1 MLQQTPSSPA
11 SHIRCFPSPDSP
23 SRFPFPFPCFT
34 TTQSLLSLSLSL
46 SLTRHTTLHAS
57 TSTTSNPHAASSSD
71 DDSETLLLSLLQ
83 SRQTDKAYSLFSR
96 LPHLPGPV
104 CLSRLL
110 AQLSYNAKATP
121 ASLSRAKS
129 LVRKLVS
136 ARELHRLDAN
146 SLGLLASAAARAGD
160 AAFAAS
166 VVRLMLRSGFLP
178 HVKAWTAAV
187 SALAP
192 TDASTDALLLFRLV
206 MRRIRRE
213 LASDVTGSDARMS
226 SDLSNSLPDITAFNA
241 ALNACANLGDIKSF
255 SQIFLNDMPEFKTK
269 PDIVSYNVL
278 LKMCARAGRRDL
290 VGATLE
296 HAISVGLK
304 PCMATLTSI
313 VAAYVGFGDLTT
325 AERIIQAMRESRTD
339 FCQVLR
345 EQNVKSEDMGGSLLD
360 EESNAL
366 LEKMVRSEGVLEG
379 PVPLLPKTYQ
389 PNARIYSTLMKGYM
403 KEGRLDDVV
412 CTIRAMKQEPDP
424 ASHPD
429 HVTYTTV
436 ISTLVNAG
444 CMEQAREAFDEMKDA
459 QIPATRVTYNVLLK
473 GYCKKFQLDRAKNL
487 MCEMEARIGVCPN
500 AVTYNILIN
509 GCLHID
515 DTAGALAYYNEMRDK
530 GIAPTKVSY
539 TTLMK
544 AFAFSGQPKLAHQVF
559 DEMANDPRVK
569 IDIVAWNM
577 LVFAYC
583 KMGLVAEA
591 KKVIEQMKEN
601 SIMPDVVT
609 YGSLADCIV
618 VARKPGEALLLWKEV
633 KERCE
638 GSPPF
643 KPDEGLLVAL
653 ADVCVKA
660 GFFQRALEIVACMEE
675 NGIAPNKV
683 KYRKIYIEM
692 HSKMFT
698 SRHASQARKDRRRE
712 RERAAEAFK
721 FWLGLPNSYY
731 GTEWSLEPP
740 IENAT
745 DSDP

>member
-1 MLQQTPSSPA
+1 MLHQSQTPTSA

-23 SRFPFPFPCFT
+23 SRFPCPCFT
-34 TTQSLLSLSLSL
+34 TPRITQSLLSLSLS
-46 SLTRHTTLHAS
+46 RHTTLHAS
-57 TSTTSNPHAASSSD
+57 TSTTSNPHADAVSSSSD
-71 DDSETLLLSLLQ
+71 DESLLLSLLQ

-110 AQLSYNAKATP
+110 AQLSYNAKTTP

-129 LVRKLVS
+129 LVRRLVS
-136 ARELHRLDAN
+136 ARELHRLDTN

-160 AAFAAS
+160 ATFAAS
-166 VVRLMLRSGFLP
+166 VVRSMLRSGFLP
-178 HVKAWTAAV
+178 HVKAWTAAL
-187 SALAP
+187 SALAA
-192 TDASTDALLLFRLV
+192 THASTDALLLFRLV

-213 LASDVTGSDARMS
+213 LDGHAARPDAHMS

-278 LKMCARAGRRDL
+278 VKMCARAGRRDL

-325 AERIIQAMRESRTD
+325 AERIVQATRESRTD
-339 FCQVLR
+339 ICQVLR
-345 EQNVKSEDMGGSLLD
+345 EQNVKCEDTGGSLFD

-366 LEKMVRSEGVLEG
+366 LEKMVRSDGVLEG
-379 PVPLLPKTYQ
+379 PVQLLPMTYQ

-412 CTIRAMKQEPDP
+412 CTIRAMKLEPDP

-444 CMEQAREAFDEMKDA
+444 CTEQAREVFDEMEDA
-459 QIPATRVTYNVLLK
+459 QIPVTRVTYNVLLK
-473 GYCKKFQLDRAKNL
+473 GYCQKFQFDRAKNL
-487 MCEMEARIGVCPN
+487 MCEMESRIGVCPN

-509 GCLHID
+509 GCLRID

-591 KKVIEQMKEN
+591 KKVIEQMKEK

-683 KYRKIYIEM
+683 KYRKIYIEL

-745 DSDP
+745 DSEP

>member
-1 MLQQTPSSPA
+1 MLHQSQSPSSA
-11 SHIRCFPSPDSP
+11 SSHHVRCFPCPNSS
-23 SRFPFPFPCFT
+23 SRFPCPCFT
-34 TTQSLLSLSLSL
+34 TPRITQ
-46 SLTRHTTLHAS
+46 SLTRHTTLHAATS
-57 TSTTSNPHAASSSD
+57 TSTSTTTSNPHAVSSS
-71 DDSETLLLSLLQ
+71 SEDESLLLSLLQ

-110 AQLSYNAKATP
+110 AQLSYNSKNTP

-129 LVRKLVS
+129 LVRRLVS
-136 ARELHRLDAN
+136 ANELHRLDAN

-166 VVRLMLRSGFLP
+166 VVRSMLKSGFLP

-187 SALAP
+187 SALAAS
-192 TDASTDALLLFRLV
+192 DASSDALLLFRLV
-206 MRRIRRE
+206 MRRVRRE
-213 LASDVTGSDARMS
+213 LHGDVTASDSHIS
-226 SDLSNSLPDITAFNA
+226 SDLSNSLPDTTAFNA
-241 ALNACANLGDIKSF
+241 ALSACANLGDTKSF

-269 PDIVSYNVL
+269 PDIVTYNVL
-278 LKMCARAGRRDL
+278 VKMCARAGRRDL

-296 HAISVGLK
+296 HALSAELK

-313 VAAYVGFGDLTT
+313 VAAYVGFGDLAT

-339 FCQVLR
+339 ICQLLR
-345 EQNVKSEDMGGSLLD
+345 EQNVKSEDMDSSLLD

-366 LEKMVRSEGVLEG
+366 LEKMVRTEGVLEG

-403 KEGRLDDVV
+403 KQGRLDDVV

-444 CMEQAREAFDEMKDA
+444 CMEQAREVFDEMKDA

-473 GYCKKFQLDRAKNL
+473 GYCKKFQLDKAKDL
-487 MCEMEARIGVCPN
+487 MYEMEATHCVCPN
-500 AVTYNILIN
+500 EVTYNILIN

-559 DEMANDPRVK
+559 DEMTNDPRVK
-569 IDIVAWNM
+569 VDIVAWNM

-653 ADVCVKA
+653 ADVCVRA

-731 GTEWSLEPP
+731 GSEWSLEPR

-745 DSDP
+745 DSEP